1 MSLCKGIFFAP
12 IAAKI
17 HRKCFDKGWNEEE
30 FQKLLALP
38 TSRLWMS
45 EEGFLLC
52 SEVADEMEILTICV
66 LPEFRRQHIAQD
78 LLFELFQYA
87 KGKKVK
93 QIFLEVAEDNEAA
106 QKLYLG
112 AGFKQT
118 GRREGYYKRK
128 KETVD
133 ALCLTK
139 KIAQK

>member
-12 IAAKI
+12 IVAKI
-17 HRKCFDKGWNEEE
+17 HDKCFDRGWTEEE
-30 FQKLLALP
+30 FKKLLALP
-38 TSRLWMS
+38 SSRLWIS

-78 LLFELFQYA
+78 LLHELFLYA
-87 KGKKVK
+87 RSKGIK

-112 AGFKQT
+112 VGFQQT
-118 GRREGYYKRK
+118 GRRERYYPRK
-128 KETVD
+128 ERAVD

-139 KIAQK
+139 KIIQ

>member
-1 MSLCKGIFFAP
+1 MSQCKGIFFAP

-17 HRKCFDKGWNEEE
+17 HKTCFEKGWSEKE

-38 TSRLWMS
+38 TSRLWMT
-45 EEGFLLC
+45 EEGLLLC

-66 LPEFRRQHIAQD
+66 LPEFRRQYIAKD

-87 KGKKVK
+87 KAQKIKR
-93 QIFLEVAEDNEAA
+93 IFLEVAEDNEAA
-106 QKLYLG
+106 RKLYLG

-118 GRREGYYKRK
+118 GRREGYYVRK
-128 KETVD
+128 NSSVD

-139 KIAQK
+139 KI

>member
-12 IAAKI
+12 ILAKI
-17 HRKCFDKGWNEEE
+17 HGKCFEKGWNEKE

-78 LLFELFQYA
+78 LLFELFSYA
-87 KGKKVK
+87 KGQKIKR
-93 QIFLEVAEDNEAA
+93 IFLEVAEDNLAA
-106 QKLYLG
+106 QKLYLK
-112 AGFKQT
+112 AGFAQT
-118 GRREGYYKRK
+118 GLREGYYARK
-128 KETVD
+128 NGVVD
-133 ALCLTK
+133 ALCFTK
-139 KIAQK
+139 KV

>member
-17 HRKCFDKGWNEEE
+17 HGACFDRGWTEEE

-38 TSRLWMS
+38 TSRLWMT
-45 EEGFLLC
+45 EEGLLLC

-78 LLFELFQYA
+78 LLHELFRYA
-87 KGKKVK
+87 KAQKVK
-93 QIFLEVAEDNEAA
+93 SIFLEVASDNEAA
-106 QKLYLG
+106 QKLYAG

-118 GRREGYYKRK
+118 GTREGYYAHKDGS
-128 KETVD
+128 VD

-139 KIAQK
+139 KV

>member
-1 MSLCKGIFFAP
+1 MSLCKGILFAP

-17 HRKCFDKGWNEEE
+17 HAKCFERGWSEKE

-66 LPEFRRQHIAQD
+66 LPEFRRQHIATD
-78 LLFELFQYA
+78 LLHELFDYA
-87 KGKKVK
+87 KTQKIKRL
-93 QIFLEVAEDNEAA
+93 FLEVAEDNEAA
-106 QKLYLG
+106 QKLYYG
-112 AGFKQT
+112 AGFKET
-118 GRREGYYKRK
+118 GRREGYYARK
-128 KETVD
+128 KGAVD

-139 KIAQK
+139 KI